1 MTTQTIVPIIDGL
14 GGTQHARV
22 DLAGDGSIAFHQAIE
37 IGGTTISAGNP
48 LPINVNG
55 GTVAVSN
62 LPGTQAVSGSVSI
75 AGTANVAGTLAVSN
89 FPGTQAVSAAALPL
103 PAGAAQ
109 DGTDGTGITPP
120 TGATGIRGWLSG
132 IYQSLVGTLS
142 TSRTWVLSGGTDSV
156 AVSNFP
162 SQAALGTVSLT
173 GSTVAGAA
181 ALAAVDPQGNLAT
194 KDAGVQGALS
204 ADTPL
209 FVVLTGDPTGD
220 FAQMNLLEE
229 MLKDNASL
237 TIGVRVSNQPT
248 VDAAGRLILSDGV
261 QINVPNL
268 PVGASFIIDTTGYQS
283 INITTQALVGTLSF
297 SSDGLTWTACL
308 LATPS
313 TGTTF
318 SGGSIAA
325 AAHYITTVVARWF
338 RITPTTAGTAT
349 VYLRQ
354 GIGMGPIA
362 VGGNVF
368 NNVSQIGGLATGT
381 VPGGTGVMPVGGS
394 TAVGGSAATA
404 PVEVGGVDSG
414 GLVRR
419 LLQDTSGRVIDT
431 PYAPDFTGTMRQLS
445 AIASAPGVLSALATV
460 DQGSADGLALTDIAL
475 LSLQELRIISF
486 YLFRLLSEGGAPS
499 IEDPTILRADPNLLV

>member
-1 MTTQTIVPIIDGL
+1 M
-14 GGTQHARV
+14 
-22 DLAGDGSIAFHQAIE
+22 S
-37 IGGTTISAGNP
+37 GTTSESFVQLPPDSTGKLVDGFLVTAPGGATQFRQTVVIGDPETAGFVVQTDGQSN
-48 LPINVNG
+48 LNVNE
-55 GTVAVSN
+55 TNA
-62 LPGTQAVSGSVSI
+62 
-75 AGTANVAGTLAVSN
+75 
-89 FPGTQAVSAAALPL
+89 
-103 PAGAAQ
+103 AGA
-109 DGTDGTGITPP
+109 T
-120 TGATGIRGWLSG
+120 
-132 IYQSLVGTLS
+132 
-142 TSRTWVLSGGTDSV
+142 TSD
-156 AVSNFP
+156 
-162 SQAALGTVSLT
+162 
-173 GSTVAGAA
+173 
-181 ALAAVDPQGNLAT
+181 
-194 KDAGVQGALS
+194 K
-204 ADTPL
+204 PL
-209 FVVLTGDPTGD
+209 FFVLTGDPAGD

-229 MLKDNASL
+229 MLKDNAGL

-313 TGTTF
+313 NGTTF
-318 SGGSIAA
+318 SGGAIGA

-368 NNVSQIGGLATGT
+368 NNVSQIGGSATGT
-381 VPGGTGVMPVGGS
+381 VPGGTGIMPVGGS
-394 TAVGGSAATA
+394 TAAGGSAATA

-419 LLQDTSGRVIDT
+419 LLQDTSGRVVGT
-431 PYAPDFTGTMRQLS
+431 GYAPDPTGTMRQIS
-445 AIASAPGVLSALATV
+445 AVSVVPGLQIAQATF
-460 DQGSADGLALTDIAL
+460 DSTSADGSTIVDLMWQFVLEQKITNHLLHILTTQGGSPNVEEPQTLRNDP
-475 LSLQELRIISF
+475 SLFL
-486 YLFRLLSEGGAPS
+486 
-499 IEDPTILRADPNLLV
+499 PN